1 MTRQNRLLILLALIS
16 LIFIL
21 GLIVRGL
28 ILGKYSIWLRRS
40 RGFFVLGITDK
51 ISSVASDKLENIM
64 ESTAENASREISRQL
79 STTEGRVKEK
89 LEKEISGLAKSQ
101 IDAFKFKVCRA
112 WGGIPPSRTAT
123 SHSIFLHQT

>member
-16 LIFIL
+16 LIFIF

-40 RGFFVLGITDK
+40 RGSFVLGITDK

-79 STTEGRVKEK
+79 SKTEGRVKEK
-89 LEKEISGLAKSQ
+89 LEKEISSLAKSQ
-101 IDAFKFKVCRA
+101 IDAFKFKVCRD
-112 WGGIPPSRTAT
+112 WGIIPPSSTT
-123 SHSIFLHQT
+123 PSP